1 MKPGGI
7 YITSGILIERAQSV
21 KDAMIREGLE
31 IVSVTEQGEWC
42 CVVGRK
48 A

>member
-1 MKPGGI
+1 MV
-7 YITSGILIERAQSV
+7 L
-21 KDAMIREGLE
+21 KDAMLREGLE

-48 A
+48 ASDAAEADVTGAES